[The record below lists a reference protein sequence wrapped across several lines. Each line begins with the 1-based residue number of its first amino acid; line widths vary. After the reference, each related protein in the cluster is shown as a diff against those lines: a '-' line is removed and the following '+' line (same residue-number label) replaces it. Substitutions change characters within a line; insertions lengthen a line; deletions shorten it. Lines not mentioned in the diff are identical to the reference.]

1 MENSV
6 VNQIVRQLC
15 MANAGTEPSFQVPTS
30 ITSQK
35 NNRERFMT
43 RAKHAVVALITHI
56 TVFSIQPYAGTFSVI
71 APFPKETDL
80 RVRKGGWVQVSNREG
95 EIQNTAARMAY
106 MRPDYG
112 KSRRQLNTLNDA
124 FGENPVCD
132 WPKPA
137 TAQEKVWGE

>member
-1 MENSV
+1 
-6 VNQIVRQLC
+6 
-15 MANAGTEPSFQVPTS
+15 
-30 ITSQK
+30 
-35 NNRERFMT
+35 MT

-56 TVFSIQPYAGTFSVI
+56 TVFSIQPHAGTFSVI

-112 KSRRQLNTLNDA
+112 KSRRQLNTLNNA